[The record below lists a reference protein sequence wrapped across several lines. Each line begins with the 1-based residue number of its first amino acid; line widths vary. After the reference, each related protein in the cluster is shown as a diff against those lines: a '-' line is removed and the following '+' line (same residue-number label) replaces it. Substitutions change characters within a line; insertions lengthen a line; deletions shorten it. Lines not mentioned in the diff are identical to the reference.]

1 MGTFE
6 GKVAIVTG
14 GASGIG
20 RAICEELG
28 RQGAVLVVADINAQD
43 AEDVASVINKAGGRA
58 RPAKLDV
65 SQADEVRT
73 LVEQTAEEHGR
84 LDYMFN
90 NAGIDIGG
98 ELRDMSLDHL
108 RRVIDVNQWGVLYGT
123 HAAYS
128 LMVRQGS
135 GHIVNTGSLAALIPL
150 PMETA
155 YVASKWAVFGLST
168 SLRAEAAD
176 LGVKVSVVC
185 PDFVGSHFYKS
196 SKHVNVDEELLLAQI
211 PAFLYMTTRK
221 CARALL
227 KGVRRNRAII
237 TVGPIG
243 RFLWRIYRYAP
254 RLFILGQRIYARQL
268 RRLRLQP

>member
-1 MGTFE
+1 MGHFE
-6 GKVAIVTG
+6 GKKAIVTG

-20 RAICEELG
+20 RALCEELG
-28 RQGAVLVVADINAQD
+28 RQGAVLVVADIDAQK
-43 AEDVASVINKAGGRA
+43 AEEVASAINKAGGRA
-58 RPAKLDV
+58 RSAQLDV
-65 SQADEVRT
+65 SQAEAVQA

-84 LDYMFN
+84 LDFMFN

-98 ELRDMSLDHL
+98 ELRDMGLDHW
-108 RRVIDVNQWGVLYGT
+108 RRVIDVNQWGVIHGT
-123 HAAYS
+123 HAAYP
-128 LMVRQGS
+128 LMVKQGN

-185 PDFVGSHFYKS
+185 PDFVASQFYKS
-196 SKHVNVDEELLLAQI
+196 SKHVNVDEERLLAQI
-211 PAFLYMTTRK
+211 PGFLYMTPQK
-221 CARALL
+221 CARKLL
-227 KGVRRNRAII
+227 KGVRRNRAVI
-237 TVGPIG
+237 TVGAVG

-268 RRLRLQP
+268 RRLRLPQ

>member
-1 MGTFE
+1 MGPFE

-20 RAICEELG
+20 RAICKELG
-28 RQGAVLVVADINAQD
+28 RRGAMVVVADLNADGTEQ
-43 AEDVASVINKAGGRA
+43 VASTIKAAGGKA
-58 RPAKLDV
+58 EAVQLDV
-65 SQADEVRT
+65 TRADDVQALIEH
-73 LVEQTAEEHGR
+73 TAKEHGR

-98 ELRDMSLDHL
+98 ELRDMSLDHW
-108 RRVIDVNQWGVLYGT
+108 RRVVEVNQSGVAHGT

-128 LMVRQGS
+128 LMVKQGS

-185 PDFVGSHFYKS
+185 PDFVASSFYIS
-196 SKHVNVDEELLLAQI
+196 SKHVNVDEKRLIAQI
-211 PAFLYMTTRK
+211 PRFLYMTPEK
-221 CARALL
+221 CARKLL
-227 KGVRRNRAII
+227 KGVAKNRAII
-237 TVGPIG
+237 TVGVVG

-254 RLFILGQRIYARQL
+254 RLFILGQRLYARSL
-268 RRLRLQP
+268 RRMRLEP

>member
-1 MGTFE
+1 MDPFE

-28 RQGAVLVVADINAQD
+28 RRGAIVVVADLNAEGTEQ
-43 AEDVASVINKAGGRA
+43 AASAIKAAGGKTRA
-58 RPAKLDV
+58 VQLDV
-65 SQADEVRT
+65 TGADDVRG
-73 LVEQTAEEHGR
+73 LIEKTAEEHGR

-98 ELRDMSLDHL
+98 ELRDMSLDHW
-108 RRVIDVNQWGVLYGT
+108 RRVVDVNQYGVLYGT

-128 LMVRQGS
+128 LMVKQGS

-168 SLRAEAAD
+168 SLRPEAAD
-176 LGVKVSVVC
+176 LGVRVSVVC
-185 PDFVGSHFYKS
+185 PDFVGSDFYVK
-196 SKHVNVDEELLLAQI
+196 SKHVNVDEERLIAQI
-211 PAFLYMTTRK
+211 PKFLYMTPQK
-221 CARALL
+221 CARKLL
-227 KGVRRNRAII
+227 KGVAKNRAII

-254 RLFILGQRIYARQL
+254 RLFILGQRLYAKSL
-268 RRLRLQP
+268 RRMRLEA